1 MPNLTLKLEK
11 TLASLLIVIFFLHSF
26 LVFSTFLMVYTL
38 PALATVAPLVHIIQ
52 HVISKTFTENWVNK
66 KPFFVLILTTA

>member
-1 MPNLTLKLEK
+1 MGMTFSLATILLTMPNLTLELEQ

-52 HVISKTFTENWVNK
+52 HLHYSFQRE
-66 KPFFVLILTTA
+66 